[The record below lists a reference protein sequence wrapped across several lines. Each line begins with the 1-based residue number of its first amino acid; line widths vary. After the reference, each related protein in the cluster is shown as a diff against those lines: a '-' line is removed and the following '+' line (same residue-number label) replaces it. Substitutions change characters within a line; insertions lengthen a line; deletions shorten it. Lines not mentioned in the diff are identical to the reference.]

1 MEKAAYFGPLYPVL
15 HQLTQGWYVP
25 QYGAAFLSL
34 LLIHSAP
41 MYQCLLRA
49 KSYTWGT
56 PAHISC
62 WYMTYCTTFPLQCKS
77 NAQLCKSM
85 GHSPLIIWWEDKS
98 TTQCAQD
105 SQTGERWRHFLI
117 KPREETFICSSEK
130 LAGCSFS
137 QGPYTG
143 MLVPRAEKLKSHGWA
158 CNLFRQP
165 TCFCVPGT
173 WDPVAVAI
181 SG

>member
-117 KPREETFICSSEK
+117 KPREETFIFHPKISQVVPSLK
-130 LAGCSFS
+130 DLTQGCWS
-137 QGPYTG
+137 QGQ
-143 MLVPRAEKLKSHGWA
+143 R
-158 CNLFRQP
+158 NLRVMDGPAICLDNQHVSAFQA
-165 TCFCVPGT
+165 PGT
-173 WDPVAVAI
+173 Q
-181 SG
+181 

>member
-1 MEKAAYFGPLYPVL
+1 MYLKGGEVSLFGTSLSCTPSTDSGL
-15 HQLTQGWYVP
+15 VP

-34 LLIHSAP
+34 LFIHSAP
-41 MYQCLLRA
+41 VYQCLLRA
-49 KSYTWGT
+49 KSYTWRT

-105 SQTGERWRHFLI
+105 SQSGERWRHFLI
-117 KPREETFICSSEK
+117 KPREEAFIFSSEK

-137 QGPYTG
+137 RGPYTG
-143 MLVPRAEKLKSHGWA
+143 MLVPRAEKLRAMDGPAICLDTQHVSA
-158 CNLFRQP
+158 FQA
-165 TCFCVPGT
+165 PGT
-173 WDPVAVAI
+173 Q
-181 SG
+181 